1 MQCEPGC
8 GGRVGLD
15 ALKDCDDKELLEVWG
30 CCNECMTIEE
40 RVYCARRIQ
49 ESVDGRHPGL
59 LGGSREHFE

>member
-49 ESVDGRHPGL
+49 GCEK
-59 LGGSREHFE
+59 